1 MPDAVK
7 TTLKE
12 LIIRGLRIQD
22 VTPDQLADDQPL
34 LNGPIE
40 IDSIDILQVI
50 LEIEKAFG
58 ITVVESE
65 FQRAEWATINT
76 LAAAIEAKL
85 RARDLG

>member
-7 TTLKE
+7 ETLKE

-22 VTPDQLADDQPL
+22 LTPDQLADDQPL
-34 LNGPIE
+34 LHGSIE

-50 LEIEKAFG
+50 LEVEKAFG
-58 ITVVESE
+58 ITMVDAE
-65 FQRAEWATINT
+65 FQRAEWETIAT